1 MNIVE
6 VRLNAPREV
15 GPELELFYFDSLGLE
30 AVESGDGD
38 LLNCRVGAS
47 ALRFSPAA
55 ADAAPFYH
63 FAFLVPGN
71 RFDAAYRWLA
81 SRAPLLPDPATH
93 DTLFDFD
100 SWDALACYCHDPAGN
115 IVELIAHRRL
125 AESTTE
131 GSFSGREL
139 VGFSEVGIVVTDKK
153 QSVDILARDLDL
165 QVWDGEVDDPARI
178 VFVGERGRTLI
189 LCRPGRGWL
198 PTSRPAE
205 IHPVGVSVTG
215 ARPREVALPGT
226 PHRVV
231 AL

>member
-1 MNIVE
+1 MNIAE
-6 VRLNAPREV
+6 VRLDGPRERAS
-15 GPELELFYFDSLGLE
+15 ELELFYFDSLGLE
-30 AVESGDGD
+30 AVESGGGD
-38 LLNCRVGAS
+38 LLTCSVGAS
-47 ALRFSPAA
+47 ALRFSPAPA
-55 ADAAPFYH
+55 HAAPFYH

-71 RFDAAYRWLA
+71 RFDAAYGWLA
-81 SRAPLLPDPATH
+81 ARAPLLPDPATH

-115 IVELIAHRRL
+115 IVELIAHRGL
-125 AESTTE
+125 SEGATE
-131 GSFSGREL
+131 GPFSGREL
-139 VGFSEVGIVVTDKK
+139 VGFSEVGVVVTDKK
-153 QSVDILARDLDL
+153 QSVEVLARDLDL

-205 IHPVGVSVTG
+205 IHPVEVAVTG
-215 ARPREVALPGT
+215 SRRGEVGLPGT

>member
-6 VRLNAPREV
+6 VRLDAPREV
-15 GPELELFYFDSLGLE
+15 APEMETFYFDSLGLE
-30 AVESGDGD
+30 AVENGGED
-38 LLNCRVGAS
+38 LFHCRVGAS
-47 ALRFSPAA
+47 ALRFAPATA
-55 ADAAPFYH
+55 GAAPFYH

-71 RFDAAYRWLA
+71 RFDAAYKWLA
-81 SRAPLLPDPATH
+81 ARAPLLPDPATH

-100 SWDALACYCHDPAGN
+100 NWDALACYCHDPAGN
-115 IVELIAHRRL
+115 IVELIAHRGL
-125 AESTTE
+125 AEDTTA

-153 QSVDILARDLDL
+153 QSVDVLARDLDMN
-165 QVWDGEVDDPARI
+165 VWDGEVDDPARI

-205 IHPVGVSVTG
+205 IHPVEVAVTG
-215 ARPREVALPGT
+215 SRRGDVALPET